1 MPRFIRVMHL
11 VCFLLLFAAAAA
23 AQLAPAPAGTPA
35 PGAPSLPALPG
46 TRNPFLGSVAEGQV
60 TPGVLQLSVS
70 DALDR
75 GLQHNLG
82 LLLSGHDTQSAQ
94 GDRWRRLSE
103 LLPDLITETS
113 LTREQIN
120 LSTFG
125 IPIPAGVSPVTPPF
139 DVFDT
144 RAFLDESVGFDTVNR
159 YRAANQNLRAARFT
173 YQDARELVVLVV
185 GASYLQALAGAAR
198 VQSAEAQYAT
208 AERLYRQAVDLRHAG
223 VVPGLDVLRAQ
234 VEMQARQQNLLST
247 HNDFEKQ
254 KLQLARVIGLPLG
267 QPFELSSKLP
277 YEPLQELTLEHALEV
292 AYRTR
297 ADYQASLARVRA
309 AELEKKAAQGE
320 ALPSFGLAGDYGL
333 IGNNPGNARSTFSI
347 GAGLR
352 IPVFQGGKVHG
363 DTLRADAT
371 LRRRQDEL
379 ADLRGAIELEV
390 RNAFLDLRTAAQRV
404 EVAQQ
409 SVELA
414 RQQLQQSQDRFAAG
428 VTDNVEVVQAQQA
441 VAQAEENYIA
451 SLNAHNVAKLV
462 MAHALGVA
470 EKETRQYLEEKK

>member
-1 MPRFIRVMHL
+1 MPHFIRVTYFGL
-11 VCFLLLFAAAAA
+11 FLLLLAAAAA
-23 AQLAPAPAGTPA
+23 AQSTPAPAGAPA
-35 PGAPSLPALPG
+35 ASSTSLPSLETAQ
-46 TRNPFLGSVAEGQV
+46 NPFLGSVAEGKPTAEV
-60 TPGVLQLSVS
+60 IPLSLS

-75 GLQHNLG
+75 GLRHNLG
-82 LLLSGHDTQSAQ
+82 LLLAGHDTEGSQ
-94 GDRWRRLSE
+94 GARWRSLSE
-103 LLPDLITETS
+103 MLPKLTTETS

-120 LSTFG
+120 LATFG
-125 IPIPAGVSPVTPPF
+125 IPIPAGVSEVTPPF

-144 RAFLDESVGFDTVNR
+144 RAFLRQSVGFESVNR
-159 YRAANQNLRAARFT
+159 YRAANQNLRAAQFT

-185 GASYLQALAGAAR
+185 GNSYLQALASAAR
-198 VQSAEAQYAT
+198 VQSAEAQFNT

-234 VEMQARQQNLLST
+234 VEMQARQQNLLSVR
-247 HNDFEKQ
+247 NDFEKQ
-254 KLQLARVIGLPLG
+254 KLLLARVIGLPLG
-267 QPFELSSKLP
+267 QPFDLSSKLP

-292 AYRTR
+292 AYQNR
-297 ADYQASLARVRA
+297 ADYQAQLARVRA
-309 AELEKKAAQGE
+309 AELDKKAAQGE

-333 IGNNPGNARSTFSI
+333 IGNNPGNAHSTFTI
-347 GAGLR
+347 GAGIR
-352 IPVFQGGKVHG
+352 IPIFQGGKVHG
-363 DTLRADAT
+363 DTLRAYAT

-379 ADLRGAIELEV
+379 GDLRGSIELEV
-390 RNAFLDLRTAAQRV
+390 RNAFLDLRTAAERV

-409 SVELA
+409 AVELA

-441 VAQAEENYIA
+441 VAQADENYIS

-470 EKETRQYLEEKK
+470 ERETRQYLEEKK

>member
-1 MPRFIRVMHL
+1 MPRFIRVVHL
-11 VCFLLLFAAAAA
+11 GCFLVLLAAAAA
-23 AQLAPAPAGTPA
+23 AQVSPAST
-35 PGAPSLPALPG
+35 GAPSAGGTSLPSLDTAH
-46 TRNPFLGSVAEGQV
+46 NPFLGSVPQGQV
-60 TPGVLQLSVS
+60 VPGVLPLSLS

-103 LLPDLITETS
+103 LLPTLITETS

-125 IPIPAGVSPVTPPF
+125 IPIPAGVSEVTPPF

-198 VQSAEAQYAT
+198 VQSAEAQYNT
-208 AERLYRQAVDLRHAG
+208 AERLYRQAVDLRQAG

-234 VEMQARQQNLLST
+234 VEMQARQQNLLSAR
-247 HNDFEKQ
+247 NDFEKQ
-254 KLQLARVIGLPLG
+254 KLHLARVIGLPLG
-267 QPFELSSKLP
+267 QSFELSSKLP
-277 YEPLQELTLEHALEV
+277 YEPLQELTLEHALEL
-292 AYRTR
+292 AYRNR
-297 ADYQASLARVRA
+297 ADYRAQLARVRA

-333 IGNNPGNARSTFSI
+333 IGNNPGNARSTFTL

-352 IPVFQGGKVHG
+352 IPIFQGGKVHG

-379 ADLRGAIELEV
+379 GDLRGSIELEV
-390 RNAFLDLRTAAQRV
+390 RSAFLDLRTAAERV

-409 SVELA
+409 AVELA

-470 EKETRQYLEEKK
+470 EQQTRKYLEDKK

>member
-1 MPRFIRVMHL
+1 MPHFIRVTYFGF
-11 VCFLLLFAAAAA
+11 FLLLIAAAAA
-23 AQLAPAPAGTPA
+23 AQSSPAPAGAPA
-35 PGAPSLPALPG
+35 AASTSLPSLETAQ
-46 TRNPFLGSVAEGQV
+46 NPFLGSVAEGKPTAEV
-60 TPGVLQLSVS
+60 IPLSLS

-82 LLLSGHDTQSAQ
+82 LLLAGHDTESSQ
-94 GDRWRRLSE
+94 GARWRSLSE
-103 LLPDLITETS
+103 MLPKLTTETS
-113 LTREQIN
+113 LSREQVN
-120 LSTFG
+120 LSVFG

-144 RAFLDESVGFDTVNR
+144 RAFLKQSVGFESVNR
-159 YRAANQNLRAARFT
+159 YRAANQNLRAAQFT

-185 GASYLQALAGAAR
+185 GNSYLQTLAGAAR
-198 VQSAEAQYAT
+198 VQSAEAQYNT

-234 VEMQARQQNLLST
+234 VEMQARQQNLLSAR
-247 HNDFEKQ
+247 NDFEKQ

-267 QPFELSSKLP
+267 QRFDLSSKLP

-292 AYRTR
+292 AYQNR
-297 ADYQASLARVRA
+297 ADYQAQLARVRA

-333 IGNNPGNARSTFSI
+333 IGNNPGNAHSTFTI
-347 GAGLR
+347 GAGIR
-352 IPVFQGGKVHG
+352 IPIFQGGKVHG
-363 DTLRADAT
+363 DTLRADAA

-379 ADLRGAIELEV
+379 GDLHGSIELEV
-390 RNAFLDLRTAAQRV
+390 RNVFLDLHTASERV
-404 EVAQQ
+404 QVAQQ
-409 SVELA
+409 AVELA

-441 VAQAEENYIA
+441 VAQADENYIS

-470 EKETRQYLEEKK
+470 ERETRQYLEEKK